1 MPEVFEVCP
10 ELIRLSPMLMVNWS
24 TLTGSGV
31 LIYERWP
38 DPATLPPPQAAAA
51 AVQVSS
57 ADARLSGSSARV
69 SGKERIGSTLPLH
82 FFSCKK
88 FCFRGN

>member
-1 MPEVFEVCP
+1 
-10 ELIRLSPMLMVNWS
+10 MLMVNWS

-38 DPATLPPPQAAAA
+38 DPAPLPPPQAAAA

-57 ADARLSGSSARV
+57 ADARLSGSSARE
-69 SGKERIGSTLPLH
+69 SGEEGIGSTLPLH
-82 FFSCKK
+82 FLAEKPF
-88 FCFRGN
+88 FRGN